1 MDNTATLRHLLG
13 ENLAP
18 LSFAERQAIAQCL
31 IRHVIVTGEA
41 VDIHCILP
49 FAATPQAARR
59 LPKEPEGTPGH
70 FYRLR
75 LAHFDGVEVVTTVG
89 WQEMQPK
96 LLVPVGQRRR
106 ELVRPVD
113 ATAEGVSELLIPCQ
127 MRSPNS

>member
-1 MDNTATLRHLLG
+1 MRHEHVSRALVELMQIGKAPAGANPLLHH
-13 ENLAP
+13 P
-18 LSFAERQAIAQCL
+18 P
-31 IRHVIVTGEA
+31 EA
-41 VDIHCILP
+41 
-49 FAATPQAARR
+49 
-59 LPKEPEGTPGH
+59 
-70 FYRLR
+70 
-75 LAHFDGVEVVTTVG
+75 FDGVEVVTTVG